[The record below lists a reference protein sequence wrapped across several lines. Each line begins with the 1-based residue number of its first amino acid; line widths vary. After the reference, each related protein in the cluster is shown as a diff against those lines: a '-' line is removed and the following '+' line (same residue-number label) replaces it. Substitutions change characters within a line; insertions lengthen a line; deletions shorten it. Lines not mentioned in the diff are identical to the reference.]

1 MGSYK
6 DTVGDGECLP
16 CPAQSNATEPG
27 QEMCPC
33 DEGYFRAPENNAS
46 VNCTSILFSCI
57 LCTSSSPAVIKYPMQ
72 VRLLFPDVA
81 NSMHPEPHN

>member
-16 CPAQSNATEPG
+16 CPAQSNAG

-33 DEGYFRAPENNAS
+33 DEGYFRAPQENAS
-46 VNCTSILFSCI
+46 VNCTSIIPLLFSCI
-57 LCTSSSPAVIKYPMQ
+57 YVQ
-72 VRLLFPDVA
+72 VPHLL
-81 NSMHPEPHN
+81 